1 MTFAE
6 FQRAMARGDV
16 PPVVVFHGEEPYLAT
31 LGVDILRKRLIAPGA
46 EAFDFVSLAGRETTA
61 EAIAA
66 HASTVPM
73 LSEKRLAVVY
83 EFEGLPP
90 SQRNQLVSYAA
101 DPVESACVALVSFK
115 RLEGKNKFENAL
127 LSSAVVVECGRPAP
141 EQLTEL
147 VGRMA
152 EKRGME
158 IDECAASALVEWTDG
173 SLNRISGEL
182 DKLSCFVEEGN
193 AIGLEAVE
201 AVVGARTSSL
211 GDLALAIAERDRGR
225 ALALLDEVVEGGM
238 DEAQLV
244 SRLYGYW
251 IALWLARTGRGAR
264 SGAARAAG
272 YGRLWSGRSDL
283 RELAG
288 GRTSREYVHGIERFY
303 RADVDIRRG
312 MPARPVVGLLV
323 YELVSGAS

>member
-6 FQRAMARGDV
+6 FQRSIARGDV

-31 LGVDILRKRLIAPGA
+31 LGVEILKKQLIAPGA

-83 EFEGLPP
+83 EFDGLPP
-90 SQRNQLVSYAA
+90 SQRTQLAAYAA
-101 DPVESACVALVSFK
+101 DPVESACVALVSF
-115 RLEGKNKFENAL
+115 RQLEGKNKFESAL
-127 LSSAVVVECGRPAP
+127 LSAATAVECGRPAP
-141 EQLTEL
+141 EQLTVL

-152 EKRGME
+152 EKRGMK
-158 IDECAASALVEWTDG
+158 IDERAVSALVEWTDG

-182 DKLSCFVEEGN
+182 DKLCCFAEGEGT
-193 AIGLEAVE
+193 IGLGAVE

-211 GDLALAIAERDRGR
+211 GDLALAIAERDQGR

-244 SRLYGYW
+244 SKLYGYW
-251 IALWLARTGRGAR
+251 IALWLARAGRGAR
-264 SGAARAAG
+264 SGAARTAG
-272 YGRLWSGRSDL
+272 YGRLWSERSDL

-288 GRTSREYVHGIERFY
+288 GRTSREYVRGIERFY
-303 RADVDIRRG
+303 RADIDIRRG
-312 MPARPVVGLLV
+312 MPPRPVVGLLV
-323 YELVSGAS
+323 YELVSGAN